1 MALFDN
7 PTSPPTS
14 GHEMARQKV
23 DAAGNLSGS
32 DFSAGM
38 GIKVNSENTVPSASW
53 RRQKKGK
60 SQELQFSRLLH
71 ESNATEHIAGH
82 PIVS

>member
-38 GIKVNSENTVPSASW
+38 GIKVVHGGRPEILRLEN
-53 RRQKKGK
+53 
-60 SQELQFSRLLH
+60 
-71 ESNATEHIAGH
+71 
-82 PIVS
+82 